1 MSKYNHKESIDI
13 NCSLAIAI
21 NSCMAIAIFRRETKM
36 EYDMLFSPI
45 KIGTMTVKNRI
56 VMTAA
61 EFSLG
66 EPSGKP
72 TERLMDYYEERA
84 KGGVGLITPGI
95 CRVNDMQGAATYTQ
109 LSMSRNANI
118 EPMREFASR
127 IHKHGAKL
135 CIQLHHAGRQG
146 LASSINSLPF
156 VIPIANAFPKVMN
169 AVYKC
174 TPMLLAMEEKKICF
188 SVQAPSDCAL
198 QPHGAARLHGMS
210 HKEVKKLIQDFI
222 DAAERCKKSGVDAV
236 ELHAGH
242 GYLLQQFLSPV
253 TNLRTDEYGGNF
265 ENRLRFLSEI
275 VTGIKERCGKEYP
288 LIVRLTV
295 DEMYERIGHP
305 EMGYNL
311 ETGKKIAKRL
321 EELGVDAIN
330 VTSAGYDVYNCW
342 LEPTTF
348 EPGWRKYLAKE
359 IKETVSVPVIAAN
372 VMRTPDQAE
381 IQLREGYQD
390 MVASARTFI
399 CDPHWVKKA
408 MEGRPDEIRR
418 CIGCLNCIRSFMTNA
433 GKGEPGECALN
444 MTIGKEKD
452 SYPMKQDGEG
462 RRIIVLGAGPSGLK
476 AAETLALRGFSVS
489 LYDKNEVPGGQVI
502 AASAGNLKER
512 LYWAVEDLTTACRVS
527 GVDIH
532 FGETLSAE
540 EIAAQ
545 GPYAVI
551 LATGGAPVRPKS
563 IPGIELE
570 QVVNAT
576 DVILGKVNIENSDVI
591 VAGSGLT
598 GLETTETLNDKGNR
612 VTVIEMA
619 NEIAPGAWFQLV
631 DDEMERIN
639 PFGTEFVTGTK
650 LAGIETGKVI
660 LEDAKTKEK
669 TERKADYVVLAL
681 GVRPAPNEEE
691 KLKELGIERVF
702 TVGDAKRSGTI
713 AAACHSAY
721 DTVMSI

>member
-1 MSKYNHKESIDI
+1 
-13 NCSLAIAI
+13 
-21 NSCMAIAIFRRETKM
+21 M
-36 EYDMLFSPI
+36 EYKLLFSPI

-95 CRVNDMQGAATYTQ
+95 CRVNDMAGAATYTQ
-109 LSMSRNANI
+109 LSMSRDANI
-118 EPMREFASR
+118 DPMREFVSR
-127 IHKHGAKL
+127 IHRHGAKL

-146 LASSINSLPF
+146 LASSINSLPL

-174 TPMLLAMEEKKICF
+174 TPALLALEQKKICF

-210 HKEVKKLIQDFI
+210 KKEVKNLIEDFI
-222 DAAERCKKSGVDAV
+222 NAAERCKKAGVDCV

-253 TNLRTDEYGGNF
+253 TNLRTDEYGGSF
-265 ENRLRFLSEI
+265 ENRLRFISEI
-275 VTGIKERCGKEYP
+275 VTGIKERCGKDYP

-295 DEMYERIGHP
+295 DEMYARIGQP
-305 EMGYNL
+305 EKGYNL
-311 ETGKKIAKRL
+311 ETGKKIAQHL
-321 EELGVDAIN
+321 VELGVDAIN

-381 IQLREGYQD
+381 KQLEEGYQD
-390 MVASARTFI
+390 LVASARTFI
-399 CDPHWVKKA
+399 CDPHWAKKT
-408 MEGRPDEIRR
+408 MEGHPEQIRR

-444 MTIGKEKD
+444 MTIGKERQ
-452 SYPMKQDGEG
+452 SFPMKQDGEG
-462 RRIIVLGAGPSGLK
+462 RRVIVLGAGPAGLK
-476 AAETLALRGFSVS
+476 AAETLALRGFSVL
-489 LYDKNEVPGGQVI
+489 LYEKEQAPGGQVLV
-502 AASAGNLKER
+502 ASAGNLKER
-512 LYWAVEDLTTACRVS
+512 LNWAIEDLVEACRVA
-527 GVDIH
+527 GVELN
-532 FGETLSAE
+532 FGKTIDAD
-540 EIAAQ
+540 EIAALK
-545 GPYAVI
+545 PYAVI
-551 LATGGAPVRPKS
+551 LATGGIPVRPKS
-563 IPGIELE
+563 IQGIDGP
-570 QVVNAT
+570 QVVTAN
-576 DVILGKVNIENSDVI
+576 DVILGKVKIENSDVI

-598 GLETTETLNDKGNR
+598 GLETTETLNDYGNR
-612 VTVIEMA
+612 VTVVEMA
-619 NEIAPGAWFQLV
+619 KEIAPGAWFQLV
-631 DDEMERIN
+631 DDEMERIR
-639 PFGTEFVTGTK
+639 PFGTEFLTGTK
-650 LAGIETGKVI
+650 LQAIEPGKVMLEDTKTGKI
-660 LEDAKTKEK
+660 S
-669 TERKADYVVLAL
+669 ERKADYVVLAL
-681 GVRPAPNEEE
+681 GVRPAPNEAE
-691 KLKELGIERVF
+691 KLRELGIEKVL
-702 TVGDAKRSGTI
+702 TVGDADKSGPI
-713 AAACHSAY
+713 ANACHSAY
-721 DTVMSI
+721 DAVMNI

>member
-1 MSKYNHKESIDI
+1 MDYK
-13 NCSLAIAI
+13 
-21 NSCMAIAIFRRETKM
+21 
-36 EYDMLFSPI
+36 MLFSPI
-45 KIGTMTVKNRI
+45 NIGTLTVKNRI

-95 CRVNDMQGAATYTQ
+95 CRVNDMAGAATYTQ
-109 LSMSRNANI
+109 LSMSRDANI
-118 EPMREFASR
+118 EPMREFVSR

-146 LASSINSLPF
+146 LASSINSLPL
-156 VIPIANAFPKVMN
+156 VIPVANAFPKVMK

-174 TPMLLAMEEKKICF
+174 TPALLALEQKKICF

-210 HKEVKKLIQDFI
+210 HKEVKKLINDFI
-222 DAAERCKKSGVDAV
+222 DAAERCMKAGVDAV

-253 TNLRTDEYGGNF
+253 TNLRTDEYGGSF

-275 VTGIKERCGKEYP
+275 VTGIKERCGKDYP

-295 DEMYERIGHP
+295 DEMYARTGHP
-305 EMGYNL
+305 EMGYDL

-359 IKETVSVPVIAAN
+359 IKEVVNIPVIAAN

-381 IQLREGYQD
+381 EQLEEGYQD

-399 CDPHWVKKA
+399 CDPHWAKKA
-408 MEGRPDEIRR
+408 MDGHPEQIRR

-444 MTIGKEKD
+444 MTIGKERR
-452 SYPMKQDGEG
+452 SYPMKQDGDG
-462 RRIIVLGAGPSGLK
+462 KKVIVLGAGPAGLK
-476 AAETLALRGFSVS
+476 AAETLALRGFTTV
-489 LYDKNEVPGGQVI
+489 LYDKNSVPGGQVI

-512 LYWAVEDLTTACRVS
+512 LYWAIEDLVESCRTV
-527 GVDIH
+527 GVELH
-532 FGETLSAE
+532 FGETLTPE
-540 EIAAQ
+540 EIVSQ
-545 GPYAVI
+545 NPYAVV
-551 LATGGAPVRPKS
+551 LATGGMPVRPKS
-563 IPGIELE
+563 IPGIDEP
-570 QVVNAT
+570 QVVNAA
-576 DVILGKVNIENSDVI
+576 DVILGKIKIENSDVI

-598 GLETTETLNDKGNR
+598 GLETTETLNDHGNR
-612 VTVIEMA
+612 VTVVEMA
-619 NEIAPGAWFQLV
+619 KEVAPGAWFQLV
-631 DDEMERIN
+631 DDEMERIR
-639 PFGTEFVTGTK
+639 PFNTEFLTGTK
-650 LAGIETGKVI
+650 LAAIEAGKVR
-660 LEDAKTKEK
+660 LEEVKTGR
-669 TERKADYVVLAL
+669 TFERKTDYVVLAL
-681 GVRPAPNEEE
+681 GVRPVPNDAD
-691 KLKELGIERVF
+691 KLRELGIKNVL
-702 TVGDAKRSGTI
+702 TVGDADKSGTI
-713 AAACHSAY
+713 AQACHSAY
-721 DTVMSI
+721 DAVMSI